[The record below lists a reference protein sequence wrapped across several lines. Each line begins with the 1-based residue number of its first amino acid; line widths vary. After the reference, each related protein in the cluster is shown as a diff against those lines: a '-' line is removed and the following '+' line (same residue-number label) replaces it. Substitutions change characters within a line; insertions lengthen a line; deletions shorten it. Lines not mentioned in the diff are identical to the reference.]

1 MKKGNND
8 IRDVV
13 YIHLNE
19 KERFVL
25 SYGIEFREF
34 YRILADTLSS
44 ILLLKHQYEDGEF
57 HIHTQFEYVPNNKLA
72 HLSREDVYG
81 YGDFVWVDFDETET
95 LDILEGQTIAEL
107 LYLGHKLEALRKP
120 FFQQLN
126 NQYAYLAHDDGWFNK
141 IYYKNMD
148 SFYRL
153 FSEVLAHKVTD
164 LKLEKALLG
173 IKKKRLYP
181 PLPQEIV
188 VELKRYM
195 REGVVLSIERAY
207 QTRLKLE
214 IPIWVLGDFDNMD
227 DMYEEYE
234 KNSKQKSDALLVF
247 DKKLREWQLA
257 TV

>member
-164 LKLEKALLG
+164 LKLEKVLLG
-173 IKKKRLYP
+173 MKKKRLYP

>member
-1 MKKGNND
+1 MKKGSND

-34 YRILADTLSS
+34 YRILAETLSS
-44 ILLLKHQYEDGEF
+44 VLLLKHQFEDGEF
-57 HIHTQFEYVPNNKLA
+57 NIHTQFEYVPNTKLA
-72 HLSREDVYG
+72 KLSKEDVYG
-81 YGDFVWVDFDETET
+81 YGDFVWVDFDETEI

-107 LYLGHKLEALRKP
+107 LYLGHKLEPLRKP

-148 SFYRL
+148 SFYQL
-153 FSEVLAHKVTD
+153 FGDVIAKKVTD
-164 LKLEKALLG
+164 LKLEKGLLG
-173 IKKKRLYP
+173 LKKKRIYP
-181 PLPQEIV
+181 SPPNEIV
-188 VELKRYM
+188 MELKHYM
-195 REGVVLSIERAY
+195 NEGMVLSIEKAS
-207 QTRLKLE
+207 QTRLKME
-214 IPIWVLGDFDNMD
+214 IPIWILGDFDNMD

-234 KNSKQKSDALLVF
+234 KNSKQKTDALLIF
-247 DKKLREWQLA
+247 DKKLREWHLTKA
-257 TV
+257 

>member
-8 IRDVV
+8 IRDVI

-34 YRILADTLSS
+34 YKVLAETLSS

-72 HLSREDVYG
+72 QLAMEDVYG
-81 YGDFVWVDFDETET
+81 YGDFVWVDFDEPEI

-107 LYLGHKLEALRKP
+107 LYLGHKLEPLRKP

-153 FSEVLAHKVTD
+153 FEDVIANKVTD
-164 LKLEKALLG
+164 LKLEKVLLG
-173 IKKKRLYP
+173 LKKKRLYP
-181 PLPQEIV
+181 SLPNEIV
-188 VELKRYM
+188 MELKRYM
-195 REGVVLSIERAY
+195 REGMVLSIEKAS
-207 QTRLKLE
+207 QTRLKIE
-214 IPIWVLGDFDNMD
+214 IPIWILGDFDNMD
-227 DMYEEYE
+227 DMHEEYE
-234 KNSKQKSDALLVF
+234 KNCKQKSDALLIF
-247 DKKLREWQLA
+247 DKKLREWQL
-257 TV
+257 TKV